1 VILGT
6 GPEHET
12 IRGGGEGYTDESPAL
27 LSRAGV
33 KVSFLGAS
41 GSRRIMP
48 TGALGGEPALNAAW
62 AFRNGTSE
70 QEALKML
77 TLYAAE
83 MAGVDDRIGSI
94 DVGKDADFMILEG
107 HPFDYR
113 VLPQMVFID
122 GELVFQSGGENAYG
136 ATSRSPWR

>member
-1 VILGT
+1 
-6 GPEHET
+6 
-12 IRGGGEGYTDESPAL
+12 
-27 LSRAGV
+27 
-33 KVSFLGAS
+33 
-41 GSRRIMP
+41 MP

-122 GELVFQSGGENAYG
+122 GELVFQSGAERAR
-136 ATSRSPWR
+136 AETTSGSPGR